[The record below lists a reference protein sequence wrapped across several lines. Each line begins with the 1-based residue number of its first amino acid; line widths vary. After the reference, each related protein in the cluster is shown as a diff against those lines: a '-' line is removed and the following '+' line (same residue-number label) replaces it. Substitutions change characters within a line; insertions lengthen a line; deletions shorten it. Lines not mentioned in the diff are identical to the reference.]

1 MAIFCEVI
9 IFTIRAS
16 ALWSWSTNEEIRPAC
31 SIRMRVVAHG
41 GYYSLISLNL
51 QLLGVNLNR
60 STWSTSFKVLL
71 IAAILKML
79 GGKLIRLIHSM
90 TSDGCCE
97 DFIKD
102 YIASFLCRKPFHSPP
117 RGSCSSVMHTSLEIW
132 AADRRRGKMSVCAT
146 VGCLY
151 IICV

>member
-16 ALWSWSTNEEIRPAC
+16 ALWSWSTNEEIRPTC

-60 STWSTSFKVLL
+60 ST
-71 IAAILKML
+71 
-79 GGKLIRLIHSM
+79 
-90 TSDGCCE
+90 
-97 DFIKD
+97 
-102 YIASFLCRKPFHSPP
+102 
-117 RGSCSSVMHTSLEIW
+117 
-132 AADRRRGKMSVCAT
+132 
-146 VGCLY
+146 
-151 IICV
+151 